1 MTIYNLFDIAKPKQ
15 WKTISSEDFDPNGKY
30 SVYGANGIIGKTN
43 IYNHEEET
51 VLITCRGATCGS
63 INLSEPFSY
72 VNGNAMALDELD
84 GSKVVTKY
92 LYYFLQSYNFNSV
105 ITGSAQPQITRESLR
120 KVEIPLPDL
129 ETQNKIVAILDKAKA
144 LLEKREKTIAMYD
157 ELLRATF
164 LEMFGDPCN
173 PRRDDLKPLQEI
185 IIDIDA
191 GWSPVCE
198 EIPRNSPKQYAILKQ
213 SAITKRYFDPEQ
225 NKLLPD
231 GLAIKKGVYAKK
243 SDLLFSRKNT
253 PELVGSTAYVFDDY
267 ENLLLPDT
275 IFSLRYDDSK
285 ISGIY
290 LCFLFN
296 DKEFRKKIQGLSVGQ
311 AKSMSN
317 ISQERLLQLKIPRP
331 DLDKQNE
338 FENIVLT
345 TYHSFYKKCLESQLK
360 SELLL
365 KSLSQQAF
373 GDRVNIDVDVEL
385 EALIDVIDPD
395 KKDEENSVVT
405 IKKDLTLLQRLI
417 DKLRER
423 DFRNAK
429 QYDKAVYV
437 AFRIMKEEPNL
448 IKQELDATEREVT
461 LKL

>member
-1 MTIYNLFDIAKPKQ
+1 MDRLEFNECFVDVTGGNAKIKQ
-15 WKTISSEDFDPNGKY
+15 VDY
-30 SVYGANGIIGKTN
+30 
-43 IYNHEEET
+43 
-51 VLITCRGATCGS
+51 
-63 INLSEPFSY
+63 LSEGRIPIIDQGKELIGGYTDDETQVAKCKLPCIIYGDHSRNIKFYEKPFAI
-72 VNGNAMALDELD
+72 GAD
-84 GSKVVTKY
+84 GVKLLETTEKLIPKYGYYYLQTVKLPEAGYDRSFKY
-92 LYYFLQSYNFNSV
+92 LKRIDV
-105 ITGSAQPQITRESLR
+105 P
-120 KVEIPLPDL
+120 VPDI

-144 LLEKREKTIAMYD
+144 LLDKREKTIAMYD

-164 LEMFGDPCN
+164 LDMFGDPCN
-173 PRRDDLKPLQEI
+173 PRRDDLKPLQELI
-185 IIDIDA
+185 TDIDA

-198 EIPRNSPKQYAILKQ
+198 EIPRDSPNQPAILKQ

-225 NKLLPD
+225 NKLLPS
-231 GLAIKKGVYAKK
+231 GLAIKKAVYAKK

-275 IFSLRYDDSK
+275 IFSLRYDHSK
-285 ISGIY
+285 VSGTY
-290 LCFLFN
+290 LYFLFN

-317 ISQERLLQLKIPRP
+317 ISQEKLLQLEIPRP

-345 TYHSFYKKCLESQLK
+345 TYHSFYKKCLESQST

-365 KSLSQQAF
+365 RSLSQQAF

-385 EALIDVIDPD
+385 EALVDVIDPD
-395 KKDEENSVVT
+395 KRDEENSVAT

-423 DFRNAK
+423 DFKNAK

-448 IKQELDATEREVT
+448 IKQELDATEKEVT